1 MAGHAR
7 NRNDA
12 SEPASHPC
20 AIVGGMGGDPCSRND
35 ASPAVRF
42 TETARCLGA
51 AARSAGLAVPAF
63 RSPPRVAGAH
73 RTLRHYPGGA
83 LVSVTLRDRPFDDV
97 VVDMVEGL
105 VRANR
110 LEGEAAAHARGTLLE
125 AAHAGATTRGRLPS
139 PGARMAERQT
149 QAA

>member
-1 MAGHAR
+1 M
-7 NRNDA
+7 
-12 SEPASHPC
+12 
-20 AIVGGMGGDPCSRND
+20 VGGMGGDPCSRHD

-51 AARSAGLAVPAF
+51 AARSAGLTVPAF
-63 RSPPRVAGAH
+63 RSPPRVAGAS
-73 RTLRHYPGGA
+73 RTLRHFPGGA

-110 LEGEAAAHARGTLLE
+110 LEGEAAARARAALLE
-125 AAHAGATTRGRLPS
+125 AASAAASTRGRLPS
-139 PGARMAERQT
+139 PRARMAERQT

>member
-1 MAGHAR
+1 
-7 NRNDA
+7 
-12 SEPASHPC
+12 
-20 AIVGGMGGDPCSRND
+20 MGGDPGSRVD

-51 AARSAGLAVPAF
+51 AARSAGLTVPAF
-63 RSPPRVAGAH
+63 RSPPRVAGAQ
-73 RTLRHYPGGA
+73 RTLRHFPGGA
-83 LVSVTLRDRPFDDV
+83 LVSVTLRGRPFDDV

-110 LEGEAAAHARGTLLE
+110 LEGDAAEQARGTLLD
-125 AAHAGATTRGRLPS
+125 AAHDAATTRGRLPS
-139 PGARMAERQT
+139 PRARMAERHT